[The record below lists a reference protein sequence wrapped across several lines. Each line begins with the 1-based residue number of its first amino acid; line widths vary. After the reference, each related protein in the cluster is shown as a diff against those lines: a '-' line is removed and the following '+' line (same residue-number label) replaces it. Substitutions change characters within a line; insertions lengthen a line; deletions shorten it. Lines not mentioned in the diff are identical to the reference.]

1 MKITKDM
8 MINFI
13 KQQARNVYYDTEGNL
28 DEEAIIE
35 IVTDEYEGLNPEISG
50 EEWDKLVRETIENY
64 DYYSEANR
72 KFREVEDSLRDY
84 NQDYLDLVRG

>member
-8 MINFI
+8 MISFI
-13 KQQARNVYYDTEGNL
+13 KQQATNVYYETEGAL

-35 IVTDEYEGLNPEISG
+35 IVTDEYEGLSPEISG

-64 DYYSEANR
+64 DYYSEANK
-72 KFREVEDSLRDY
+72 KFREVEATLRDWR
-84 NQDYLDLVRG
+84 QDYIDLVRG

>member
-13 KQQARNVYYDTEGNL
+13 KQQAKNVYYDTEGNL
-28 DEEAIIE
+28 SEEAIIE

>member
-13 KQQARNVYYDTEGNL
+13 KQQAKNVYYDTEGNL

-35 IVTDEYEGLNPEISG
+35 IVTDEYEGLSPEISG

-72 KFREVEDSLRDY
+72 KFREVEESLRDY
-84 NQDYLDLVRG
+84 NQDCLDLVRG

>member
-28 DEEAIIE
+28 SEEAIIE

>member
-72 KFREVEDSLRDY
+72 KFREVEESLRDY

>member
-13 KQQARNVYYDTEGNL
+13 KQQAKNVYYDTEGNL